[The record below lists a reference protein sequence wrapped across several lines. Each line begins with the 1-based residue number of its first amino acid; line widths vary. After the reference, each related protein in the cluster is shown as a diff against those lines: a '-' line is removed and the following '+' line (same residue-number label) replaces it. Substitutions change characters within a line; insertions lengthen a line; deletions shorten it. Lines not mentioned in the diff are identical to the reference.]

1 MDSLWRTVRVGFRSL
16 RRTPGFSVTAVLTLA
31 IGIGLST
38 AVFTVAEALLIRRFP
53 VADQD
58 RIVLLW
64 GETADGRFKNFPL
77 DYTDV
82 RRFVGASR
90 SLQRAAYLQFEQ
102 TWPTTFRDGDRISTL
117 RQSLVSGDFFSVL
130 GARPALGRALTP
142 DDDLAGAAPV
152 AVLSWTA
159 WQRQFGGDRGVLGKR
174 LTLHGSRVAFSIV
187 GVMPQGLDYPRGVDF
202 WAPIVPS
209 TAPTAL
215 PLMAYDVIGR
225 LAPGATPA
233 TARTEISSF
242 FRASGDAFVW
252 EVRGVAH
259 TLPSLI
265 IGDTRPAVIVFAA
278 AVALLLLI
286 TCVNVATLLLVRGLG
301 RAREIAVRTALGATR
316 PQLVKQLLIENVVL
330 ALAGGAVGV
339 ALAFAVVRVFV
350 AVAPPDLPRLDEIHV
365 SSTAL
370 LGAVSI
376 TALALVVFA
385 IAPAVL
391 TSRVALVRMLRSGV
405 RETASRRSRLTT
417 ESLVA
422 AQLALAVV
430 VLSAAGLIGRTL
442 LELQRADLALDS
454 SRLLVASL
462 AISDQYGSV
471 ARQTAMLEAVDARLK
486 VTPGVTEL
494 SPVVAVPFTRG
505 WDGRPKAEG
514 QSEQDAAT
522 NPMLN
527 MEVVGDR
534 YFDALG
540 TPVLRGRTFT
550 AADRQGASPV
560 VMLSESAARAYW
572 PTGDPI
578 GKRLVGF
585 EKDQFLTVVG
595 VVSDTRFRD
604 LRDPRATI
612 YFPLRQSTFPFVPL
626 SLVIRTTGDPAS
638 VVPSVRRAVEE
649 AAPGVL
655 VSNAAPFETFLTQP
669 LAQPR
674 LNALLLGVFA
684 GAAVALAAIGLF
696 GVMMTMVRQR
706 TRELGVRMALGATA
720 ADLRSLVMG
729 RGLLIAASGATAGLI
744 GALATNRLL
753 SAMLYEVSPTDAL
766 TLTLVAGL
774 LLCVAAVA
782 TLIPARSSTRIDPV
796 VALRAD
802 G

>member
-242 FRASGDAFVW
+242 FRASGDAFMR
-252 EVRGVAH
+252 EVRGVVH

-454 SRLLVASL
+454 SRLLVVSL

>member
-242 FRASGDAFVW
+242 FRASGDAFMR
-252 EVRGVAH
+252 EVRGVVH

-595 VVSDTRFRD
+595 VVPDTRFRD

-729 RGLLIAASGATAGLI
+729 RGLLIAASGAAAGLI

>member
-1 MDSLWRTVRVGFRSL
+1 MDSSWRTVRVGFRSL

-242 FRASGDAFVW
+242 FRASGDAFMR
-252 EVRGVAH
+252 EVRGVVH

-595 VVSDTRFRD
+595 VVPDTRFRD

-720 ADLRSLVMG
+720 ADLRSLVMR
-729 RGLLIAASGATAGLI
+729 RGLLIAASGAAAGLI

>member
-242 FRASGDAFVW
+242 FRASGDAFMR
-252 EVRGVAH
+252 EVRGVVH

-454 SRLLVASL
+454 SRLLVVSL

-595 VVSDTRFRD
+595 VVPDTRFRD

-720 ADLRSLVMG
+720 ADLRSLVMR
-729 RGLLIAASGATAGLI
+729 RGLLIAASGAAAGLI

>member
-1 MDSLWRTVRVGFRSL
+1 MDSSWRTVRVGFRSL

-242 FRASGDAFVW
+242 FRASGDAFMR
-252 EVRGVAH
+252 EVRGVVH

>member
-242 FRASGDAFVW
+242 FRASGDAFMR
-252 EVRGVAH
+252 EVRGVVH

-720 ADLRSLVMG
+720 ADLHSLVMG
-729 RGLLIAASGATAGLI
+729 RGLLIAASGAAAGLI

>member
-1 MDSLWRTVRVGFRSL
+1 
-16 RRTPGFSVTAVLTLA
+16 
-31 IGIGLST
+31 
-38 AVFTVAEALLIRRFP
+38 
-53 VADQD
+53 
-58 RIVLLW
+58 
-64 GETADGRFKNFPL
+64 
-77 DYTDV
+77 
-82 RRFVGASR
+82 
-90 SLQRAAYLQFEQ
+90 
-102 TWPTTFRDGDRISTL
+102 
-117 RQSLVSGDFFSVL
+117 
-130 GARPALGRALTP
+130 
-142 DDDLAGAAPV
+142 
-152 AVLSWTA
+152 
-159 WQRQFGGDRGVLGKR
+159 
-174 LTLHGSRVAFSIV
+174 
-187 GVMPQGLDYPRGVDF
+187 
-202 WAPIVPS
+202 
-209 TAPTAL
+209 
-215 PLMAYDVIGR
+215 
-225 LAPGATPA
+225 
-233 TARTEISSF
+233 
-242 FRASGDAFVW
+242 
-252 EVRGVAH
+252 
-259 TLPSLI
+259 
-265 IGDTRPAVIVFAA
+265 
-278 AVALLLLI
+278 
-286 TCVNVATLLLVRGLG
+286 
-301 RAREIAVRTALGATR
+301 
-316 PQLVKQLLIENVVL
+316 
-330 ALAGGAVGV
+330 
-339 ALAFAVVRVFV
+339 
-350 AVAPPDLPRLDEIHV
+350 
-365 SSTAL
+365 
-370 LGAVSI
+370 
-376 TALALVVFA
+376 VVFA

-454 SRLLVASL
+454 SRLLVVSL

-595 VVSDTRFRD
+595 VVPDTRFRD

-720 ADLRSLVMG
+720 ADLRSLVMR
-729 RGLLIAASGATAGLI
+729 RGLLIAASGAAAGLI